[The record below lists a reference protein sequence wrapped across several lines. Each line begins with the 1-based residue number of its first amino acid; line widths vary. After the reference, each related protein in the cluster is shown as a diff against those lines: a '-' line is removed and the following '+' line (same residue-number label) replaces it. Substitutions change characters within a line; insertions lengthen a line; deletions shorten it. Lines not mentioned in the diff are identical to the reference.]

1 MILLLNRLNDYI
13 KFKGNNNKFIQ
24 KYQED
29 MPKLESWSDLFKF
42 NKELLDDDY
51 NPGQAF
57 VAKTKNKST
66 DGTTVLLFHIS
77 TQSKISLMHLG
88 VLNYIQAS

>member
-1 MILLLNRLNDYI
+1 
-13 KFKGNNNKFIQ
+13 
-24 KYQED
+24 

-66 DGTTVLLFHIS
+66 DGSTVNFFIFKHNLKYL
-77 TQSKISLMHLG
+77 
-88 VLNYIQAS
+88 